1 MKLFVGVVQLLTQRG
16 FFTWIK
22 RDQTVSKIEIG
33 KQGNLV
39 KYMFVFC
46 ARNKVINLLKNRQF
60 LCFVGKNLQMFMFLR
75 CARKF
80 SSIKE
85 YNAIQSLTSQS
96 SIDQITLTYW
106 FILRLK
112 LARYDEEMVL
122 VDVKFIKE
130 KTVTASHFLDH
141 QLLP

>member
-1 MKLFVGVVQLLTQRG
+1 
-16 FFTWIK
+16 
-22 RDQTVSKIEIG
+22 
-33 KQGNLV
+33 
-39 KYMFVFC
+39 
-46 ARNKVINLLKNRQF
+46 
-60 LCFVGKNLQMFMFLR
+60 MFLR